1 MVEICMGQL
10 RVVDGPLLA
19 LRVIVNDRLLDIL
32 LPRGENAIAM
42 TNDLPNGEPALP
54 RGERLLSVDALRG
67 FDMFWIIG
75 GSTMVLAAAKI
86 WPGLVPLAKQFEH
99 PPWNGFHV
107 YDLIF
112 PLFLFIAG
120 VAMPLSFEK
129 RLARGDS
136 KFALVGHVI
145 VRGLVLVLLGMIYN
159 GLLNFDWATMRYPSV
174 LGRIGLAYL
183 FAGLIV
189 LSTGVRGQIVWF
201 VGLLVGYWAALKFI
215 PVPGFGAGDLAMGHT
230 LTDYIDRIL
239 IPGRLYHYNGPEPA
253 HDPEGLLATI
263 PAIGTA
269 LAGALTGQ
277 FLKNSRYTGYF
288 KTAAMLIAGV
298 ICLGLAKWWDYDFPI
313 NKNLWSSSFVLWC
326 AGLSLLLLA
335 AFYFVIDVQRFRGWI
350 IPFVVIGSNS
360 ILIYMVQRFVRL
372 EQYASYFVSDSLKNA
387 VWYSL
392 ALTIVVFLIKWLFLY
407 LLYRK
412 RIFLRV

>member
-1 MVEICMGQL
+1 MNNEL
-10 RVVDGPLLA
+10 S
-19 LRVIVNDRLLDIL
+19 NH
-32 LPRGENAIAM
+32 ES
-42 TNDLPNGEPALP
+42 ALP
-54 RGERLLSVDALRG
+54 RNERLLSLDALRG

-75 GSTMVLAAAKI
+75 GSTMVYEAAKI

-120 VAMPLSFEK
+120 VAMPFSFAK
-129 RLARGDS
+129 RLERGDS
-136 KFALVGHVI
+136 RLALVGHVI
-145 VRGLVLVLLGMIYN
+145 VRGLVLVLFGMIYN
-159 GLLNFDWATMRYPSV
+159 GLLNFEWATMRYPSV
-174 LGRIGLAYL
+174 LGRIGLAYV

-189 LSTGVRGQIVWF
+189 LSTGVRGQVVWL

-215 PVPGFGAGDLAMGHT
+215 PVPGFITGDLAMGHT

-239 IPGRLYHYNGPEPA
+239 IPGRLYHYRGPEPA

-277 FLKNSRYTGYF
+277 FLKNGRYTGNF
-288 KTAAMLIAGV
+288 KTIAMLIAGAV
-298 ICLGLAKWWDYDFPI
+298 CLGVAKLWDFDFPI

-335 AFYFVIDVQRFRGWI
+335 TFYFVIDVLRFRGWI
-350 IPFVVIGSNS
+350 LPFVVIGSNS

-372 EQYASYFVSDSLKNA
+372 ERVADYVVSASMKNTA
-387 VWYSL
+387 AYGLIL
-392 ALTIVVFLIKWLFLY
+392 AIVVFSIKWLFLY

-412 RIFLRV
+412 RIFLRI